1 MTPQEQQLL
10 QDLCARLTLTQGQPK
25 DAQADAELRRGLS
38 NAPDALYWLAQR
50 TLMLE
55 QAIQQAQQQIGE
67 LEQQVKQAQQSQSQ
81 GAGSFLSGGLGT
93 HFGRAPERYAED
105 GGYAANAQPA
115 YQPQYQP
122 PNQPQYQPPN
132 QSQAAPQP
140 SSWRDRF
147 FGGGSAPRAAA
158 PQAYG
163 QPATSAGG
171 SFLGNAAAAAAGV
184 AGGMFLFNGLE
195 NLMGGH
201 HAGSGSQSGGS
212 DSKSLAQDSSS
223 QGLHGD
229 SGNTSSLANDAGLGS
244 IDSADNDS
252 WGDGGGFFDDDFA

>member
-67 LEQQVKQAQQSQSQ
+67 LEQQLKQAQQSQSQSQSQ

-105 GGYAANAQPA
+105 GGYAANAQPP

-122 PNQPQYQPPN
+122 
-132 QSQAAPQP
+132 QAAPQP

-163 QPATSAGG
+163 QPATSAAS

-252 WGDGGGFFDDDFA
+252 WGDGGDFFNDDFA

>member
-1 MTPQEQQLL
+1 MTSQEQQLL

-38 NAPDALYWLAQR
+38 NTPDAIYWLAQR

-67 LEQQVKQAQQSQSQ
+67 LQQQVKQAQQSQSQ

-105 GGYAANAQPA
+105 GGYAANAQPP

-122 PNQPQYQPPN
+122 QNQPQVA
-132 QSQAAPQP
+132 SQP

-163 QPATSAGG
+163 QPATSAGS

-195 NLMGGH
+195 NLMGAH
-201 HAGSGSQSGGS
+201 HAGSGSQSGGE
-212 DSKSLAQDSSS
+212 SKSLAQDSSS

-244 IDSADNDS
+244 IDNSASFDS
-252 WGDGGGFFDDDFA
+252 GSWDDGGGFFDDDFA

>member
-1 MTPQEQQLL
+1 MTSQEQQLL

-38 NAPDALYWLAQR
+38 NAPDAVYWLAQR

-67 LEQQVKQAQQSQSQ
+67 LQQQVKLAQQSQGQ

-105 GGYAANAQPA
+105 GGYAANAQPP

-122 PNQPQYQPPN
+122 QNQPQV
-132 QSQAAPQP
+132 APQP

-163 QPATSAGG
+163 QQPATSAGS

-201 HAGSGSQSGGS
+201 HAGSGSQSGGE
-212 DSKSLAQDSSS
+212 SKSLAQDSSN

-244 IDSADNDS
+244 IDNSASFDS
-252 WGDGGGFFDDDFA
+252 GSWDDGGGFFDDDFA

>member
-38 NAPDALYWLAQR
+38 AAPDAVYWLAQR

-93 HFGRAPERYAED
+93 HFGRAPERHAED
-105 GGYAANAQPA
+105 GGYAANAQPS

-122 PNQPQYQPPN
+122 QNQP
-132 QSQAAPQP
+132 QAAPQP

-163 QPATSAGG
+163 QPATSAGS

-201 HAGSGSQSGGS
+201 HAGSGSQSSGS
-212 DSKSLAQDSSS
+212 ESKSLAQDSSS

-244 IDSADNDS
+244 IDNSASFDS
-252 WGDGGGFFDDDFA
+252 GSWDDGGGFFDDDFA

>member
-1 MTPQEQQLL
+1 MTSQEQQLL

-38 NAPDALYWLAQR
+38 NAPDAVYWLAQR

-67 LEQQVKQAQQSQSQ
+67 LQQQVKLAQQSQSQ

-93 HFGRAPERYAED
+93 HFGRAPERHAED
-105 GGYAANAQPA
+105 GGYAANAQPP
-115 YQPQYQP
+115 YQPQY
-122 PNQPQYQPPN
+122 

-140 SSWRDRF
+140 SSWRGRF

-163 QPATSAGG
+163 QPATSAGS

-201 HAGSGSQSGGS
+201 HAGSGSQSGGES
-212 DSKSLAQDSSS
+212 RSLAQDSSS

-244 IDSADNDS
+244 IDSAASDS
-252 WGDGGGFFDDDFA
+252 WDDGGGFFDDDFA

>member
-1 MTPQEQQLL
+1 MTSQEQQLL

-38 NAPDALYWLAQR
+38 NAPDAVYWLAQR

-67 LEQQVKQAQQSQSQ
+67 LQQQVKLAQQSQSQ

-93 HFGRAPERYAED
+93 HFGRAPERHAED
-105 GGYAANAQPA
+105 GGYAAKAQPP

-122 PNQPQYQPPN
+122 QNQPQV
-132 QSQAAPQP
+132 APQP

-163 QPATSAGG
+163 QPATSAGS

-201 HAGSGSQSGGS
+201 HAGSGSQGGGS
-212 DSKSLAQDSSS
+212 ESKSLVQDSSS

-244 IDSADNDS
+244 IDNSASFDS
-252 WGDGGGFFDDDFA
+252 GSWDDGGGFFDDDFA

>member
-38 NAPDALYWLAQR
+38 TAPDAVYWLAQR

-67 LEQQVKQAQQSQSQ
+67 LEQQVKQAQQSQNQ

-105 GGYAANAQPA
+105 GGYAANAQPP
-115 YQPQYQP
+115 YQPQHQP
-122 PNQPQYQPPN
+122 
-132 QSQAAPQP
+132 QAAPQP

-163 QPATSAGG
+163 QPAAAAGS

-212 DSKSLAQDSSS
+212 ESKSLAQDSSS

-229 SGNTSSLANDAGLGS
+229 SGTPSSLANDAGLGS

-252 WGDGGGFFDDDFA
+252 WGDGGDFFNDDFA

>member
-1 MTPQEQQLL
+1 MTSQEQQLL

-38 NAPDALYWLAQR
+38 NAPDAVYWLAQR

-67 LEQQVKQAQQSQSQ
+67 LQQQVKQAQQSQ

-105 GGYAANAQPA
+105 GGYAANAQPP

-122 PNQPQYQPPN
+122 QNQPQV
-132 QSQAAPQP
+132 APQP

-163 QPATSAGG
+163 QPATSAGS

-195 NLMGGH
+195 NLMGAH
-201 HAGSGSQSGGS
+201 HAGSGSQSGGE
-212 DSKSLAQDSSS
+212 SKSLAQDSSS

-244 IDSADNDS
+244 IDNSASFDS
-252 WGDGGGFFDDDFA
+252 GSWDDGGGFFDDDFA

>member
-1 MTPQEQQLL
+1 MTSQEQQLL

-55 QAIQQAQQQIGE
+55 QAIEQAQQQIGE
-67 LEQQVKQAQQSQSQ
+67 LQQQVKQAQQSQSQ

-105 GGYAANAQPA
+105 SGYAANAQPP

-122 PNQPQYQPPN
+122 
-132 QSQAAPQP
+132 QAAPQP

-163 QPATSAGG
+163 QPATSAGS

-201 HAGSGSQSGGS
+201 HVGSGSQSGGS
-212 DSKSLAQDSSS
+212 ESKSLAQDSSS

>member
-1 MTPQEQQLL
+1 MTSQEQQLL

-38 NAPDALYWLAQR
+38 NAPDAVYWLAQR

-67 LEQQVKQAQQSQSQ
+67 LQQQVKQAQQSQSQ

-93 HFGRAPERYAED
+93 HFGRAPERYTED
-105 GGYAANAQPA
+105 GGYAANAQPP

-122 PNQPQYQPPN
+122 
-132 QSQAAPQP
+132 QAAPQP

-163 QPATSAGG
+163 QQPATSAGS

-195 NLMGGH
+195 NLMGAH
-201 HAGSGSQSGGS
+201 HAGSGSQSGGE
-212 DSKSLAQDSSS
+212 SKSLAQDSSN

-244 IDSADNDS
+244 IDNSASFDS
-252 WGDGGGFFDDDFA
+252 GSWDDGGGFFDDDFA

>member
-1 MTPQEQQLL
+1 MTSQEQQLL

-38 NAPDALYWLAQR
+38 NAPDAVYWLAQR

-67 LEQQVKQAQQSQSQ
+67 LQQQVKQAQQSQSQ

-105 GGYAANAQPA
+105 GGYAANAQPP

-122 PNQPQYQPPN
+122 QNQPQVA
-132 QSQAAPQP
+132 SQP

-163 QPATSAGG
+163 QPATSAGS

-201 HAGSGSQSGGS
+201 HAGANGLFSGG
-212 DSKSLAQDSSS
+212 DSQATQSASQNQHDSA
-223 QGLHGD
+223 GD
-229 SGNTSSLANDAGLGS
+229 TSSLANDAGLGS
-244 IDSADNDS
+244 IDSAASGS
-252 WGDGGGFFDDDFA
+252 WDDGGGFFDDDFA

>member
-1 MTPQEQQLL
+1 MTSQEQQLL

-38 NAPDALYWLAQR
+38 NAPDAVYWLAQR

-67 LEQQVKQAQQSQSQ
+67 LQQQVKLAQQSQSQ
-81 GAGSFLSGGLGT
+81 NAGSFLSGGLGT

-105 GGYAANAQPA
+105 AGYAANAQPP

-122 PNQPQYQPPN
+122 QNQP
-132 QSQAAPQP
+132 QAAPQP

-163 QPATSAGG
+163 QPATSAGS

-195 NLMGGH
+195 NLMGAH
-201 HAGSGSQSGGS
+201 HAGSGSQSGGE
-212 DSKSLAQDSSS
+212 SKSLAQDSSS

-244 IDSADNDS
+244 IDNSASFDS
-252 WGDGGGFFDDDFA
+252 GSWDDGGGFFDDDFA

>member
-1 MTPQEQQLL
+1 MTSQEQQLL

-38 NAPDALYWLAQR
+38 NAPDAVYWLAQR

-67 LEQQVKQAQQSQSQ
+67 LQQQVKLAQQSQSQ

-105 GGYAANAQPA
+105 AGYAANAQPP

-122 PNQPQYQPPN
+122 QNQPQV
-132 QSQAAPQP
+132 APQP

-163 QPATSAGG
+163 QPATSAGS

-201 HAGSGSQSGGS
+201 HASSGSQSGGE
-212 DSKSLAQDSSS
+212 SKSLAQDSSN

-244 IDSADNDS
+244 IDNSASFDS
-252 WGDGGGFFDDDFA
+252 GSWDDGGGFFDDDFA

>member
-38 NAPDALYWLAQR
+38 TAPDAVYWLAQR

-93 HFGRAPERYAED
+93 HFGRAPERHVED
-105 GGYAANAQPA
+105 GGYAANAQPP

-122 PNQPQYQPPN
+122 QNQPQV
-132 QSQAAPQP
+132 APQP

-212 DSKSLAQDSSS
+212 ESKSLAQDSS

-244 IDSADNDS
+244 IDNSASFDS
-252 WGDGGGFFDDDFA
+252 GSWDDGGGFFDDDFA

>member
-38 NAPDALYWLAQR
+38 NAPDAVYWLAQR

-55 QAIQQAQQQIGE
+55 QAIEQAQQQIGE
-67 LEQQVKQAQQSQSQ
+67 LQQQVKQAQQSQSQ

-105 GGYAANAQPA
+105 GGYAANAQPP

-122 PNQPQYQPPN
+122 PEPAA
-132 QSQAAPQP
+132 SRAPQP

-158 PQAYG
+158 PQAG
-163 QPATSAGG
+163 QPAAPAGS

-212 DSKSLAQDSSS
+212 ESKSLAQDSSS

-244 IDSADNDS
+244 IDNSASFDS
-252 WGDGGGFFDDDFA
+252 GSWDDGGGFFDDDFA

>member
-1 MTPQEQQLL
+1 MTSQEQQLL

-38 NAPDALYWLAQR
+38 NAPDAIYWLAQR

-67 LEQQVKQAQQSQSQ
+67 LQQQVKQAQQSQSK

-105 GGYAANAQPA
+105 GGYAANAQPP

-122 PNQPQYQPPN
+122 QNQPQV
-132 QSQAAPQP
+132 APQP
-140 SSWRDRF
+140 SNWRDRF

-163 QPATSAGG
+163 QQPATSAGS

-184 AGGMFLFNGLE
+184 AGGMFLLNGLE
-195 NLMGGH
+195 NLMGVH
-201 HAGSGSQSGGS
+201 HAGSGSQSGGE
-212 DSKSLAQDSSS
+212 SKSLAQESSS

-244 IDSADNDS
+244 IDNSASFDS
-252 WGDGGGFFDDDFA
+252 GSWDDGGGFFDDDFA

>member
-1 MTPQEQQLL
+1 MTSQEQQLL

-38 NAPDALYWLAQR
+38 NAPDAVYWLAQR

-55 QAIQQAQQQIGE
+55 QAIQQAQLQIGE
-67 LEQQVKQAQQSQSQ
+67 LQQQVKLAQQSQSQ
-81 GAGSFLSGGLGT
+81 NAGSFLSGGLGT
-93 HFGRAPERYAED
+93 HFGRAPERHVED
-105 GGYAANAQPA
+105 GGYAANAQPP

-122 PNQPQYQPPN
+122 QNQP
-132 QSQAAPQP
+132 QAAPQP

-163 QPATSAGG
+163 QPATSAGS

-195 NLMGGH
+195 NLMGAH
-201 HAGSGSQSGGS
+201 HAGSGSQSGGE
-212 DSKSLAQDSSS
+212 SKSLAQDSSS

-244 IDSADNDS
+244 IDNSASFDS
-252 WGDGGGFFDDDFA
+252 GSWDDGGGFFDDDFA

>member
-38 NAPDALYWLAQR
+38 NAPDAVYWLAQR

-67 LEQQVKQAQQSQSQ
+67 LQQQVKLAQQSQSQ

-105 GGYAANAQPA
+105 AGYAANAQPP

-122 PNQPQYQPPN
+122 QNQP
-132 QSQAAPQP
+132 QAAPQP

-163 QPATSAGG
+163 QPATSAGS

-201 HAGSGSQSGGS
+201 HASSGSQSGGE
-212 DSKSLAQDSSS
+212 SKSLAQDSSN

-244 IDSADNDS
+244 IDNSASFDS
-252 WGDGGGFFDDDFA
+252 GSWDDGGGFFDDDFA

>member
-25 DAQADAELRRGLS
+25 DAQADAELRRGLGT
-38 NAPDALYWLAQR
+38 APDAVYWLAQR

-93 HFGRAPERYAED
+93 HFGRAPERHAED
-105 GGYAANAQPA
+105 GGYAAKAQPP

-122 PNQPQYQPPN
+122 QNQPQV
-132 QSQAAPQP
+132 APQP

-163 QPATSAGG
+163 QPAAPAGS

-201 HAGSGSQSGGS
+201 HASSGSQSGGS
-212 DSKSLAQDSSS
+212 ESKSLAQDSSS

-229 SGNTSSLANDAGLGS
+229 SGTPSSLANDAGLGS

-252 WGDGGGFFDDDFA
+252 WGDGGDFFNDDFA

>member
-38 NAPDALYWLAQR
+38 NAPDAVYWLAQR

-67 LEQQVKQAQQSQSQ
+67 LQQQVKQAQQSQSQ

-93 HFGRAPERYAED
+93 HFGRAPEPYAED
-105 GGYAANAQPA
+105 GGHAANVRPS
-115 YQPQYQP
+115 YPPQYQP
-122 PNQPQYQPPN
+122 
-132 QSQAAPQP
+132 QAAPQP

-163 QPATSAGG
+163 QPATSAGS

-201 HAGSGSQSGGS
+201 HAGSGSQSGGE
-212 DSKSLAQDSSS
+212 SKSLAQDSSS

-244 IDSADNDS
+244 IDNSASFDS
-252 WGDGGGFFDDDFA
+252 GSWDDGGGFFDDDFA

>member
-38 NAPDALYWLAQR
+38 NAPDAVYWLAQR

-67 LEQQVKQAQQSQSQ
+67 LQQQVKQAQQSQSQ

-93 HFGRAPERYAED
+93 HFGRAPEPYAED
-105 GGYAANAQPA
+105 GGHAANVRPSYPPQ

-122 PNQPQYQPPN
+122 
-132 QSQAAPQP
+132 QAAPQP

-147 FGGGSAPRAAA
+147 FSGGSAPRAAA

-163 QPATSAGG
+163 QPATSAGS

-195 NLMGGH
+195 NLMGSH

-212 DSKSLAQDSSS
+212 ESKSLAQDSSS

-244 IDSADNDS
+244 IDNSASFDS
-252 WGDGGGFFDDDFA
+252 GSWDDGGGFFDDDFA

>member
-67 LEQQVKQAQQSQSQ
+67 LEQQLKQAQQSQSQSQSQ

-105 GGYAANAQPA
+105 GGYAANAQPP

-122 PNQPQYQPPN
+122 
-132 QSQAAPQP
+132 QAAPQP

-163 QPATSAGG
+163 QPATSAGS